1 MSNSIVRTEVGER
14 GGASISTGYP
24 DCVCAQSVCRNRA
37 IGLPKPGVSGGQ
49 SGSWRNRFPTFC
61 VFCPVFR
68 RKPECFCRK
77 RGVFYH
83 YFPTA
88 LFFSSIMSVI
98 VYCIDDYLFDCV
110 CDLFELT
117 IRFA

>member
-1 MSNSIVRTEVGER
+1 MSNSVVRTAAGER

-24 DCVCAQSVCRNRA
+24 DCVCAQSVQKQ
-37 IGLPKPGVSGGQ
+37 GDWLTETGVSSGR

-77 RGVFYH
+77 RGVFH
-83 YFPTA
+83 RYFPTV
-88 LFFSSIMSVI
+88 LFFFSIIGVI
-98 VYCIDDYLFDCV
+98 ICTIGDYLFDRV
-110 CDLFELT
+110 CDLFEST

>member
-1 MSNSIVRTEVGER
+1 MSNSVVRKAVGET
-14 GGASISTGYP
+14 GGAQIFTGYP
-24 DCVCAQSVCRNRA
+24 DCVCAQSVQKQ
-37 IGLPKPGVSGGQ
+37 GDWVLKPGASGGR
-49 SGSWRNRFPTFC
+49 SGSWRNCFPTFC

-77 RGVFYH
+77 RGVFH
-83 YFPTA
+83 RYFPTA

-98 VYCIDDYLFDCV
+98 ACLIYDYLFDRI
-110 CDLFELT
+110 CDLFEST

>member
-1 MSNSIVRTEVGER
+1 MSNSVVRKAVGER
-14 GGASISTGYP
+14 GGSQIFTGYL
-24 DCVCAQSVCRNRA
+24 DCVCAQSVQKQGDRVTETGCEQRR
-37 IGLPKPGVSGGQ
+37 

-68 RKPECFCRK
+68 RKLECFCRK
-77 RGVFYH
+77 WGVFH
-83 YFPTA
+83 RYFPTT

-98 VYCIDDYLFDCV
+98 VCLIDDYLFGCI